1 MKPFAYLQLL
11 VRFDMLRNLAP
22 WLLLL
27 LFPFCTGCG
36 QSGPATAL
44 VKGKVS
50 LDGRPLTTGRI
61 ITLPE
66 SGRGANGLVAADGT
80 FELST
85 FGERDGA
92 TLGKHKIGVVA
103 YEGTGGGPESGNGRS
118 LVPERYNNPET
129 SNLTIDVKSSGDN
142 FAELALTTKPSAK

>member
-1 MKPFAYLQLL
+1 MRNIFLAGLALL
-11 VRFDMLRNLAP
+11 AT
-22 WLLLL
+22 
-27 LFPFCTGCG
+27 CAGCG
-36 QSGPATAL
+36 QSGPATAP
-44 VKGKVS
+44 VKGKVT
-50 LDGRPLTTGRI
+50 LDGQPLKTGRV

-66 SGRGANGLVAADGT
+66 AGRGANSLIAADGT

-103 YEGTGGGPESGNGRS
+103 YEATGSGPESGNGRS

-129 SNLTIDVKSSGDN
+129 SNLTIDVKAGGDN
-142 FAELALTTKPSAK
+142 FAELSLTTKAGGK